1 MRISDWSSDVC
12 SSDLASV
19 DAQISLLK
27 SIGLNAF
34 VCLPLLVG
42 ERLVGTF
49 GFGRRWTDHFGE
61 EDIGF
66 LKTVAAYAAI
76 AKDRLQGEA
85 ALRIS
90 EKRLQ
95 ESEERLRLAIQVAGL
110 GAADTALTA
119 RSEARRVGKEC
130 VSPC

>member
-1 MRISDWSSDVC
+1 MEADAAERRSRLAPCADAADRSVPVHVTAIQ
-12 SSDLASV
+12 ASV
-19 DAQISLLK
+19 DTQISLLK

-95 ESEERLRLAIQVAGL
+95 EKIGREHV
-110 GAADTALTA
+110 
-119 RSEARRVGKEC
+119 
-130 VSPC
+130 